1 MAAIIWVIL
10 IWGKKKK
17 KMKMKIVEGK
27 LLLARGISFSKKIKI
42 K

>member
-10 IWGKKKK
+10 IWGGKKK
-17 KMKMKIVEGK
+17 KMKIVEGK